1 MKNNF
6 KTAVKALLL
15 SAMMAVMVSC
25 EKNDDINAIFRERTW
40 YLTYVQS
47 GNTRYDNKGK
57 LYSIE
62 FRNDKFIVTTPTG
75 ATIKGVWF
83 ADGGGSHTF
92 YCRNLEK
99 SGELW
104 RDDIATK
111 MFDIF
116 KKAESYEGDTNW
128 LQIRTEDNKLYMQF
142 YN

>member
-1 MKNNF
+1 M
-6 KTAVKALLL
+6 KALFL

-62 FRNDKFIVTTPTG
+62 FRNDKFIVTTPNG

>member
-6 KTAVKALLL
+6 KKAMKALFL

-62 FRNDKFIVTTPTG
+62 FRNDKFIVTTPNG

>member
-6 KTAVKALLL
+6 KKAMKALFL
-15 SAMMAVMVSC
+15 SAIMAVMVSC
-25 EKNDDINAIFRERTW
+25 DKNDDINAIFRERTW

-62 FRNDKFIVTTPTG
+62 FRNDKFIVTTPNG

>member
-40 YLTYVQS
+40 YLTYIQS

-62 FRNDKFIVTTPTG
+62 FRNDKLIVTTPNG

>member
-62 FRNDKFIVTTPTG
+62 FRNDKFIVTTPNG